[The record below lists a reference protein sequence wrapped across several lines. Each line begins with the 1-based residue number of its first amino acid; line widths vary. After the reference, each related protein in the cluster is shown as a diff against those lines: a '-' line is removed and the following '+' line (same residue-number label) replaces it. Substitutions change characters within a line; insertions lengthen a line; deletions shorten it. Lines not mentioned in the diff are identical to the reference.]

1 MSTFIVYTKKMKIW
15 SFQGKK
21 KTLYIQSLLI
31 QGCLEKIKISF
42 ENVMKAFEET
52 KTLKQLGFGFW
63 VCFFFFGIV
72 ASIMCV

>member
-1 MSTFIVYTKKMKIW
+1 MSTFIVYTKKNENLII
-15 SFQGKK
+15 SRSK
-21 KTLYIQSLLI
+21 KTLYTQSILI
-31 QGCLEKIKISF
+31 QGCLEKTKISL

-52 KTLKQLGFGFW
+52 KTLKQLGFVFW